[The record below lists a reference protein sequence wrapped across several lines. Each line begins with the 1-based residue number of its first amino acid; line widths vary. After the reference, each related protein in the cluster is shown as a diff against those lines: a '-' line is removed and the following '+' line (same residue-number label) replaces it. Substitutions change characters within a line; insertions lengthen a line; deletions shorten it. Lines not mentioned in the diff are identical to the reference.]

1 MLAKLL
7 GAWAAKLVASPES
20 SELEGPSP
28 LAAKGEAVEGIDAV
42 AGALEAVHR
51 TIHRCRTLGIVS
63 AEELAALC
71 RPALYLQVEVAFS
84 PLADLEGELTDT
96 GLLSL
101 VDLPSPDT
109 ETLWETQDAQALCRA
124 ALREADGALVVID
137 ASKYEVPQWMGG
149 LLREAF
155 AQETGGLRRDD
166 AWIVA
171 NRIDQLPEF
180 FCKDGPKDV
189 CKKVSQRQYR
199 NHKDVIVSEDHVI
212 PISARLSLLAM
223 YGREKVREP
232 LSAQLVARFDRQPWF
247 AQLCSLIFGIQWM
260 SKVQDLEQ
268 TKWRNSMRELHLM
281 GQVTGPLA
289 TSVLKTAY
297 VKMLPHSVERVML
310 ELSLLVSSFCSALH
324 NLDGTS
330 ATINDLQ
337 AVPPDCQFQLRHGVG
352 LKRVW
357 VFAPL
362 SAMGPPVKQPQ
373 WMVPH
378 ERELYHAAI
387 HNDWKSVRRL
397 VQHGLRM
404 DSKAA
409 EQMLLLSASRD
420 RWEPVRIIVEG
431 GCDLSSTSGSRA
443 LLLAAQRGNWEAVQL
458 LVERGADLTSDA
470 ALRAFIAA
478 ASANRVDTGLVRRRG
493 AQYRAELK
501 ALEAVRIHEAEC
513 SSGSKDSVAK
523 FLEHGL
529 DLASWGGRKALVE
542 AGTHGY
548 LDVVEHLVRSKADL
562 RSFAGRQSLLAAAA
576 KEHTDVMRFLVVSG
590 VDVTGDVGDVVMQ
603 TAAARND
610 VHLLQ
615 FLLDKDVDFTR
626 GVAPSKSL
634 ESAARCRSWEALHF
648 LILAKADVSGWSGQV
663 ALLAAA
669 DSNRFALLRV
679 LEDAGVD
686 LTSERSTIT
695 LAQASNCHR
704 DRLERHLEEFTARSL
719 AKNMDLVSHA
729 LDVHARQVEAETLA
743 KNSDTVA
750 AALALHLHMQGDV
763 DKAQANADTPLVA
776 EALSR
781 HVRLLEEQSFQ
792 VAFALAGH
800 LLQQPLQGPAE
811 DVDPQRETELGADI
825 QIAAKALARQMLQT
839 AAEEGG
845 RDAAP
850 AEGGDSAGGC
860 SGGCSSLLPE
870 DGREVNGFE
879 DTAEEGGGG
888 IGGGTACDLE
898 VPAVVEGG
906 AGGASSAPTEECG
919 PTTPTEDFISAARI
933 ALARHVLNF
942 STPPGAQ
949 STHRSSRSRV
959 DEGGPVSILEE
970 LRETDEIAEMA
981 AAKALAEHL
990 LQLHQD
996 TQLTSKAL
1004 ARHLLSFPESA
1015 GLGSALSD
1023 EPPGPPPCSPHGQA
1037 ETWQREASEDVA
1049 AALARHLM
1057 TLEEGQL
1064 PEESKAP
1071 GPPPCSPHG
1080 RTWQRDASEE
1090 VAAALA
1096 RHLMALEEGKLP
1108 EESPASQD
1116 ACVSSNPSVEIT
1128 TVARALAHQ
1137 VLNMEEESGAQTCD
1151 PDTVAVARALARH
1164 ALG

>member
-1 MLAKLL
+1 
-7 GAWAAKLVASPES
+7 
-20 SELEGPSP
+20 
-28 LAAKGEAVEGIDAV
+28 
-42 AGALEAVHR
+42 
-51 TIHRCRTLGIVS
+51 
-63 AEELAALC
+63 
-71 RPALYLQVEVAFS
+71 
-84 PLADLEGELTDT
+84 
-96 GLLSL
+96 
-101 VDLPSPDT
+101 
-109 ETLWETQDAQALCRA
+109 
-124 ALREADGALVVID
+124 
-137 ASKYEVPQWMGG
+137 
-149 LLREAF
+149 
-155 AQETGGLRRDD
+155 
-166 AWIVA
+166 
-171 NRIDQLPEF
+171 
-180 FCKDGPKDV
+180 
-189 CKKVSQRQYR
+189 
-199 NHKDVIVSEDHVI
+199 
-212 PISARLSLLAM
+212 
-223 YGREKVREP
+223 
-232 LSAQLVARFDRQPWF
+232 
-247 AQLCSLIFGIQWM
+247 
-260 SKVQDLEQ
+260 
-268 TKWRNSMRELHLM
+268 
-281 GQVTGPLA
+281 
-289 TSVLKTAY
+289 
-297 VKMLPHSVERVML
+297 
-310 ELSLLVSSFCSALH
+310 
-324 NLDGTS
+324 
-330 ATINDLQ
+330 
-337 AVPPDCQFQLRHGVG
+337 
-352 LKRVW
+352 
-357 VFAPL
+357 
-362 SAMGPPVKQPQ
+362 
-373 WMVPH
+373 
-378 ERELYHAAI
+378 
-387 HNDWKSVRRL
+387 
-397 VQHGLRM
+397 
-404 DSKAA
+404 
-409 EQMLLLSASRD
+409 
-420 RWEPVRIIVEG
+420 
-431 GCDLSSTSGSRA
+431 

-478 ASANRVDTGLVRRRG
+478 ASANRV
-493 AQYRAELK
+493 
-501 ALEAVRIHEAEC
+501 
-513 SSGSKDSVAK
+513 DSVAK

-648 LILAKADVSGWSGQV
+648 LILAKADVSGWSGPCAIGHRQV

-800 LLQQPLQGPAE
+800 LLEQPLQGPAE
-811 DVDPQRETELGADI
+811 DVELVSEALARHVLSLPADLAGETELGADI